1 MSILAPLRV
10 MLDDV
15 NNSVTCQS
23 LTHYIVAVS
32 LRTLF
37 GISEEEQQS
46 IPLVCIIG
54 CTFFVRFHELPH
66 LLEPVPNLI
75 LYTHLAM

>member
-1 MSILAPLRV
+1 MCTLMVFR
-10 MLDDV
+10 
-15 NNSVTCQS
+15 NQRR
-23 LTHYIVAVS
+23 
-32 LRTLF
+32 RTLF

-75 LYTHLAM
+75 LYTHLAT